1 MGQNF
6 NKSEPSLKDIIRGQ
20 LMINS
25 EVGKKLLFND
35 RILESVDSKMKNF
48 TAAVQNELNFNKE
61 LETQIVCRPHP

>member
-6 NKSEPSLKDIIRGQ
+6 NKSEPSLKDIVQGQ

-25 EVGKKLLFND
+25 EVGKKLLSSD
-35 RILESVDSKMKNF
+35 RILESIDSKMKNF

-61 LETQIVCRPHP
+61 LETQIV

>member
-61 LETQIVCRPHP
+61 LET

>member
-61 LETQIVCRPHP
+61 LETQIV